1 MKFEK
6 CILTINLL
14 IGALFLFSCNSDN
27 KAINP
32 SHIFLNIQERR
43 LITTEEDTLNL
54 HEFEFYHLLKFIKHD
69 IGLGEY
75 LEFEIQ
81 DSVQNYIVPIANN
94 DLKKDSLVQILSP
107 FEKIS
112 FASYV
117 NEFNKIEDN
126 TFRITLHANNHK
138 KIKRNISIGVTYRVL
153 FSYHVDTQTIRDNI
167 DTEYYSGY
175 EIIDI
180 VELDQPFYRQTE
192 Y

>member
-6 CILTINLL
+6 CILTFNLL
-14 IGALFLFSCNSDN
+14 IAAFFLFSCNSDN
-27 KAINP
+27 KTK
-32 SHIFLNIQERR
+32 SQSLIFPNIHERR
-43 LITTEEDTLNL
+43 LITTEEDTLDL

-81 DSVQNYIVPIANN
+81 DSVQNYLVPIANN
-94 DLKKDSLVQILSP
+94 NLKKDSLIQILSP

-117 NEFNKIEDN
+117 NEFKKIEDN
-126 TFRITLHANNHK
+126 TYRITLHAGNHK
-138 KIKRNISIGVTYRVL
+138 KIKRTISIGVTYRVL
-153 FSYHVDTQTIRDNI
+153 FSYNVDTETIRDNI
-167 DTEYYSGY
+167 ATEYYSGY

-180 VELDQPFYRQTE
+180 VNLNQPFYRQTE
-192 Y
+192 N